1 MKKESDKKKVKKII
15 AVLAAIAVLSAL
27 ILLVIELLPD
37 GKNSKKD
44 ERELYFFYPAD
55 YESDIFENEE
65 FLKKNRNIKYISSG
79 LSVSYDIESFSKLG
93 EAQAFL
99 ADYFSALWQ
108 GDEDRLNEMFTKEYF
123 EDEEPYGDIT
133 MQKIYNISV
142 EDLGSSDTGTDTT
155 TYYFSITYMIMENDG
170 TFRRD
175 LDSDAERP
183 LYFEIIS
190 DKNGIMINYIDYY
203 HNVY

>member
-27 ILLVIELLPD
+27 ILLVIELLPE
-37 GKNSKKD
+37 KKAH
-44 ERELYFFYPAD
+44 REENEQLYFFYPPD
-55 YESDIFENEE
+55 HESNIFENEE
-65 FLKKNRNIKYISSG
+65 FLKKNRDIKYISSG

-99 ADYFSALWQ
+99 ADYFSVLWQ
-108 GDEDRLNEMFTKEYF
+108 GDEEALNLMFTDEYF
-123 EDEEPYGDIT
+123 EDNDPYGDIT
-133 MQKIYNISV
+133 MQKIYNISA
-142 EDLGSSDTGTDTT
+142 EELGSSDMGNDTT
-155 TYYFSITYMIMENDG
+155 RYYFSLTYMIMENDG

-183 LYFEIIS
+183 QYLEIIS
-190 DKNGIMINYIDYY
+190 DKNGIKINYIDYY
-203 HNVY
+203 YIY